1 MDIANVVADCPSYPS
16 ILAISAS
23 NYLLSYANED
33 TDSSTLQLV
42 QVSSTSTGMAGK
54 IISSLES
61 KYYIYAMELL
71 PDSDGAFVA
80 ICQDTS
86 TNDETAYVVI
96 GRANPSGPTITIYDS
111 SAVLYAQTYSV
122 NPSIVALSS
131 NSFMIGYYNDPA
143 KLFVAYGKTM
153 LCCLLRDNCCI
164 LSAGLLC

>member
-1 MDIANVVADCPSYPS
+1 
-16 ILAISAS
+16 
-23 NYLLSYANED
+23 
-33 TDSSTLQLV
+33 
-42 QVSSTSTGMAGK
+42 
-54 IISSLES
+54 
-61 KYYIYAMELL
+61 MELL

-86 TNDETAYVVI
+86 TSDETAYVVV

-143 KLFVAYGKTM
+143 KLFVAYGKM
-153 LCCLLRDNCCI
+153 QFVDCFVDYMVVPNLRSMFITRSYRFHHRYRAENDPVAC
-164 LSAGLLC
+164 GEV